1 VRRALVIAASVAMLL
16 ALLAG
21 YARVALVDSDQFA
34 NRASSVLR
42 DDAARGAI
50 ADRIT
55 DEVVLKNEADL
66 IAARPIIS
74 SVTSAAL
81 ENRAFAKLFRAGVR
95 DLHRTLFARGQDT
108 VTLTLTDV
116 GTVVAAAL
124 ERFRPEIARRIEAT
138 GRVQLLRRDVGSL
151 SARLARIADRVRV
164 LAILLAVLALGLAAG
179 ALATAR
185 DRRRACVELGV
196 GAAAAGVLVVVA
208 YAFGRSLAR
217 GRVEL
222 PEDQAV
228 VGGIYDAFLGDLRTA
243 GWILAGAGAVAAAA
257 AASLIRPVDLG
268 EPLQLLGRALVT
280 EPRPPALRVLRGAAL
295 VGAGLLLLLARD
307 AMLAFLLSAAG
318 IYLVYEG
325 VSAVLRLVYRPPAPD
340 DEVEEPQR
348 PGRARLRRLVAPV
361 GAGVLIAATVGMFL
375 AAGGATTAAPAD
387 GPCNGHRSLCA
398 RTLTQVALPATH
410 NAMSVPLKGW
420 FSALQERP
428 ISGQLRDGIRGLLLD
443 THYAD
448 RLENGRLRTYF
459 GSREQLRRQA
469 TQDGVNPDAVDAA
482 LRLRER
488 AGFKGEGERGM
499 YLCHTFCE
507 LGATTLASALD
518 DIRDFLVA
526 NPDEVLV
533 IVNQDYVTPAD
544 FVEAVRDADLE
555 ELAYRAPVGE
565 GGLTLRE
572 MIDRDQRVVF
582 LAENRAGA
590 APWYRLAYEEILQE
604 TPYSFARAAQ
614 ITAPAELPA
623 SCRPNR
629 GPAGAPLF
637 LVNHWIT
644 SDPLPR
650 PSTAV
655 RVNAFE
661 PLLARARD
669 CERARGRLPNL
680 VAVDFYRRGDLFGVV
695 DRLNQVG

>member
-1 VRRALVIAASVAMLL
+1 VSRALVIAASVAMLL

-21 YARVALVDSDQFA
+21 YARAALVDSDQFA

-55 DEVVLKNEADL
+55 DEVVLKNQADL
-66 IAARPIIS
+66 IAARPLIS
-74 SVTSAAL
+74 DVTSAAL
-81 ENRAFAKLFRAGVR
+81 ESRAFAKLFRAGVR
-95 DLHRTLFARGQDT
+95 DLHRTLFDRGQDT

-116 GTVVAAAL
+116 GTVLAAAL

-151 SARLARIADRVRV
+151 TARLARIADRVRV
-164 LAILLAVLALGLAAG
+164 LAILLAVLALALAAG

-196 GAAAAGVLVVVA
+196 GAGAAGVLVVVA
-208 YAFGRSLAR
+208 YAVGRSLAR

-243 GWILAGAGAVAAAA
+243 GWILAGAGAVVAAS

-268 EPLQLLGRALVT
+268 EPLRRALRVAVT
-280 EPRPPALRVLRGAAL
+280 EPARPAWRLLRGAMLVAAGVAL
-295 VGAGLLLLLARD
+295 LVARD
-307 AMLAFLLSAAG
+307 AVIALAFTVAG
-318 IYLVYEG
+318 VYLIYEG
-325 VSAVLRLVYRPPAPD
+325 VSVVLRLVYRPPAPED
-340 DEVEEPQR
+340 DEPEAER
-348 PGRARLRRLVAPV
+348 PRSRRWLVAPV
-361 GAGVLIAATVGMFL
+361 GAAVLIALAAGGFV
-375 AAGGATTAAPAD
+375 AAGGATTAAPPN

-398 RTLTQVALPATH
+398 RTLAQVALPATH
-410 NAMSVPLKGW
+410 NSMSVPLEGW
-420 FSALQERP
+420 YSALQERP
-428 ISGQLRDGIRGLLLD
+428 IDGQLRDGIRGLLLD

-507 LGATTLASALD
+507 LGATTLASVLD
-518 DIRDFLVA
+518 DIRGFLVA

-555 ELAYRAPVGE
+555 ELVYRAPVGE

-582 LAENRAGA
+582 LAENHAGA
-590 APWYRLAYEEILQE
+590 APWYRLAYETILQE
-604 TPYSFARAAQ
+604 TPYSFGRAAQ
-614 ITAPAELPA
+614 LIAPAELPA
-623 SCRPNR
+623 SCRSNR
-629 GPAGAPLF
+629 GPGGAPLF
-637 LVNHWIT
+637 LLNHWIT
-644 SDPLPR
+644 NDPLPR
-650 PSTAV
+650 PSVAV
-655 RVNAFE
+655 QVNAFE

-669 CERARGRLPNL
+669 CERARDRLPNL